1 MKKIALFL
9 VFIVSSAPALCFV
22 TYNLPP
28 TCGQV
33 SIMASTAIQQTILA
47 FTKQR
52 SGLILKP
59 TWELNTKINEYNAI
73 MAKSFDE
80 QNQITALNNQIL
92 VETKRMNFLLEK
104 LAKLKEIN
112 ARAAILSEK
121 ETSSKDK

>member
-1 MKKIALFL
+1 MKKIASFL
-9 VFIVSSAPALCFV
+9 VFIVNSASALCFV

-33 SIMASTAIQQTILA
+33 SIMASTAIQQTILT

-52 SGLILKP
+52 SSLILKP

-73 MAKSFDE
+73 VAKSFDE

-121 ETSSKDK
+121 ETFNKDK

>member
-1 MKKIALFL
+1 MKKIASFL
-9 VFIVSSAPALCFV
+9 VFIVNSASALCFV

-33 SIMASTAIQQTILA
+33 SIMASTAIQQTILT

-52 SGLILKP
+52 SSLILKP

-73 MAKSFDE
+73 VAKSFDE

-121 ETSSKDK
+121 ETSNKDK